1 MHYFTWLASR
11 VSREAWRERERI
23 ERKGGE
29 RERERE
35 EEGGREREGE
45 KIEREREREDEVG
58 GSHLGSGALDVGGI
72 RSSRRR
78 PASAAS
84 RCPTLHRN

>member
-1 MHYFTWLASR
+1 MRDSRKRKCRYKFSSQLLDRALRVSVTCIHYFTWLASR

-45 KIEREREREDEVG
+45 KIERERERERG
-58 GSHLGSGALDVGGI
+58 
-72 RSSRRR
+72 
-78 PASAAS
+78 
-84 RCPTLHRN
+84 